1 VMDLI
6 VKNLEIKELKLIRVD
21 FDIPQKVLNEKLFDN
36 MTKEEQIWS
45 YKLLLTIPN
54 LSSEEKDDGVWDII
68 LVDNY
73 LFDSVEYI
81 LEKYKIPY
89 NISDITENYYHRDIL
104 IEETLSISIDK
115 YLEEYLTV
123 DIVLDRINEVGIT
136 NINKFELSF
145 LERFQKMI

>member
-1 VMDLI
+1 MDLI

-21 FDIPQKVLNEKLFDN
+21 FDMPQKVLNEKLFDN

-45 YKLLLTIPN
+45 YKLMLTIPN

-89 NISDITENYYHRDIL
+89 IVSDITENYYHRDIL
-104 IEETLSISIDK
+104 IEEKLSKSIDK

-123 DIVLDRINEVGIT
+123 DIVLDRINEVGIS

-145 LERFQKMI
+145 LERFQKTI

>member
-1 VMDLI
+1 MDLI

-89 NISDITENYYHRDIL
+89 NISDRTENYYHRDIL

>member
-1 VMDLI
+1 MDLI

-21 FDIPQKVLNEKLFDN
+21 FDMPQKVLNEKLFDN

-45 YKLLLTIPN
+45 YKLMLTIPN

-89 NISDITENYYHRDIL
+89 IVSDITENYYHRDIL
-104 IEETLSISIDK
+104 IEEKLSKSIDK

-145 LERFQKMI
+145 LERFQKTI